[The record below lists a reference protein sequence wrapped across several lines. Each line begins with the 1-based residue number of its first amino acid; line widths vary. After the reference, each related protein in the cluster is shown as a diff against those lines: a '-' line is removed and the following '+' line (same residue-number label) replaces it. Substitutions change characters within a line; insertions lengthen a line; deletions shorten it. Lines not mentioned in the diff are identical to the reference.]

1 MLLEK
6 LLESIEYT
14 YLKGFQFDTEITGLC
29 YDSRKAKPGDLFVC
43 VKGYESDGHKYAQSA
58 VEKGAIAVV
67 CEDAIDLPVT
77 QIFVENSRKA
87 MSYLSACFFGY
98 PSKKLKTI
106 GITGT
111 NGKTSTTNMI
121 KSILEECGYKVGL
134 IGTNNTMIG
143 STEYPSERTTPDS
156 LEFNMLLK
164 QMVDEKVDYLVMEV
178 SSHSLYLDRVAEVTF
193 DVGGITN
200 ITQDHLDFHKT
211 MEAYTDAKCMLFD
224 KSDIS
229 ILNEDDERFS
239 YVKGKVSGDYL
250 TYGIE
255 KGDVS
260 AHEIYVSDSE
270 VSYTV
275 QYGEENVRIKLPI
288 PGEFMVYNSLLAIS
302 VALSLKIPFPF
313 IKNALKKQAGIKGRV
328 EKVDTN
334 TDYSVII
341 DYAHTPDGLENVI
354 DSLNKIKKGRL
365 ITLFGCGGDRDKTK
379 RPLMAA
385 IATEKS
391 DFVIITSDNPRTE
404 DPALIIEDIEK
415 GVVKDNYIKIVNRKE
430 AIEYAL
436 SIAKE
441 GDIVLLAGKGH
452 ETYQI
457 IDKEKFD
464 FDERVIVHEILS
476 KK

>member
-6 LLESIEYT
+6 LLESIEYI

-29 YDSRKAKPGDLFVC
+29 YDSRKVKPGDLFVC
-43 VKGYESDGHKYAQSA
+43 IKGYESDGHKYAQSA
-58 VEKGAIAVV
+58 VEKGAVAVV

-77 QIFVENSRKA
+77 QIFVENSREA
-87 MSYLSACFFGY
+87 MSFLSACFYGY

-106 GITGT
+106 GVTGT
-111 NGKTSTTNMI
+111 NGKTSSTNMI

-134 IGTNNTMIG
+134 IGTNNIMIG
-143 STEYPSERTTPDS
+143 SAEYPAERTTPDS
-156 LEFNMLLK
+156 LELNMLLK

-178 SSHSLYLDRVAEVTF
+178 SSHSLYLDRVAEISF
-193 DVGGITN
+193 DVGAITN

-211 MEAYTDAKCMLFD
+211 MDAYTDAKCILFD
-224 KSDIS
+224 KSNVS
-229 ILNEDDERFS
+229 VLNENDERFS
-239 YVKGKVSGDYL
+239 YVRGKVAGKCL
-250 TYGIE
+250 TYGVE

-260 AHEIYVSDSE
+260 AHEIYVSESD

-288 PGEFMVYNSLLAIS
+288 PGEFMVYNSLLAIT
-302 VALSLKIPFPF
+302 VALSLNIPFPF
-313 IKNALKKQAGIKGRV
+313 IKNALKKQKGIPGRV
-328 EKVDTN
+328 ERVETN

-354 DSLNKIKKGRL
+354 NSLNKIKKGRL
-365 ITLFGCGGDRDKTK
+365 ITLFGCGGDRDATK
-379 RPLMAA
+379 RPIMGG

-391 DFVIITSDNPRTE
+391 DFTIITSDNPRTE
-404 DPALIIEDIEK
+404 DPALIIADIVK
-415 GVVKDNYIKIVNRKE
+415 GVKNDNYITIENRRE
-430 AIEYAL
+430 AIKYAL
-436 SIAKE
+436 DNAKA

-457 IDKEKFD
+457 IGKEKHD
-464 FDERVIVHEILS
+464 FDERVVVSDIL
-476 KK
+476 K